1 MREENGEE
9 MESISPSYISPER
22 DQRTHDKDISN
33 NFTNFNKKNSMKQ
46 SMFWVHFHKPDAIL
60 LFLSLNLINYIMN
73 WYFDKT

>member
-33 NFTNFNKKNSMKQ
+33 NFTNFNKKNSVKQ
-46 SMFWVHFHKPDAIL
+46 CLGSIFTSEAQFYDLDLYP
-60 LFLSLNLINYIMN
+60 
-73 WYFDKT
+73 

>member
-22 DQRTHDKDISN
+22 DQRTHDKDKSN

-46 SMFWVHFHKPDAIL
+46 SMSWVHFHKRDAIL
-60 LFLSLNLINYIMN
+60 
-73 WYFDKT
+73 